1 MTSKLRYIPF
11 LAGLVSIVFGT
22 LGFDRLFPE
31 NTIQTS
37 IYQAAQLFTISSGA
51 VQGPMPWTLE
61 LARWLAPFATLGA
74 ILISAQTLFD
84 VIRCRIT
91 SCLYHNHTIVCG
103 AGDRG
108 LAIAKRLRQQGQKVI
123 VIDSNHAN
131 PNLSTLRS
139 LGIPVFVGDGL
150 DEEVF
155 CSAGLNRAKYLI
167 AACGSDEIN
176 LRIAGNA
183 NGKTAAEII
192 AAVEEPGLR
201 NLFRDQIGAGKDRQ
215 SIRMIGFQ
223 FRAAKRL
230 FYNLALN
237 LCSQPALSSRGL
249 HVFLEINDDLI
260 EDFFRAATLVL
271 QISGQIKP
279 SFTLLSKNEHAKE
292 RFLLRYPE
300 NHLVADLNWVSSC
313 PSRDTRPQHFKSF
326 DAAIFCCH
334 ADMKTLERAETFRAL
349 DLCRSENIY
358 ACLQKPANAHFADT
372 TDFVQKRLFQV
383 IDLVDFSLGGNDPLD
398 GHMENEAIRL
408 HQDYV
413 QKERL
418 KDPSWDRLPADWR
431 FLDEGYRESNRL
443 QAANLELNRLSWK
456 LCPEEERDALLER
469 LTRAEHMRWMA
480 DKVMHGWRWSSS
492 LDPASRNDKKRVHHL
507 LVPFDS
513 LSEAE
518 KSKDLSP
525 LKKVLSSAL

>member
-1 MTSKLRYIPF
+1 MNSKLRYIPF
-11 LAGLVSIVFGT
+11 LAGLVSIIFGT
-22 LGFDRLFPE
+22 LGFHRLFPE

-51 VQGPMPWTLE
+51 VQGSMPWTLE

-91 SCLYHNHTIVCG
+91 SFLYHNHTIVCG

-123 VIDSNHAN
+123 VIDSNHTN

-201 NLFRDQIGAGKDRQ
+201 NLFRDQIGAGKERQ
-215 SIRMIGFQ
+215 SVRMIGFQ

-237 LCSQPALSSRGL
+237 LCSRPVLLSRGL

-260 EDFFRAATLVL
+260 EDFIRAATLVL

-279 SFTLLSKNEHAKE
+279 SFTLLSKNEHTKE

-372 TDFVQKRLFQV
+372 TDFVQKSLFQV

-525 LKKVLSSAL
+525 LQKVLSSAL

>member
-1 MTSKLRYIPF
+1 VNSKIRYIPF
-11 LAGLVSIVFGT
+11 LAGLVAIVFGT
-22 LGFDRLFPE
+22 FGFHRLFPE

-51 VQGPMPWTLE
+51 IQGPMPWTLE

-91 SCLYHNHTIVCG
+91 SCLYHKHTIVCG

-108 LAIAKRLRQQGQKVI
+108 LAIAKRLRQRGQKVI
-123 VIDSNHAN
+123 VIDSNHTN
-131 PNLSTLRS
+131 PNLAALRS
-139 LGIPVFVGDGL
+139 LGIPVFVGNGL
-150 DEEVF
+150 NEDVF
-155 CSAGLNRAKYLI
+155 RSAGLNRAKFLI
-167 AACGSDEIN
+167 ATCGSDEIN
-176 LRIAGNA
+176 LRIAGNV
-183 NGKTAAEII
+183 NGKTVAEII

-215 SIRMIGFQ
+215 SVRMIGFQ

-230 FYNLALN
+230 FYNIALN
-237 LCSQPALSSRGL
+237 LCSQPGLSSKGL

-260 EDFFRAATLVL
+260 EDFIRAATLVL

-279 SFTLLSKNEHAKE
+279 SFTVLSKDEHAKE

-300 NHLVADLNWVSSC
+300 IHLVADLNWVSSC
-313 PSRDTRPQHFKSF
+313 PSRHTHSQPFAAF
-326 DAAIFCCH
+326 DAAIFCCQ

-349 DLCRSENIY
+349 DLCKSENIY
-358 ACLQKPANAHFADT
+358 ACLQKPANAHFANT
-372 TDFVQKRLFQV
+372 TDFVRKGLFQV

-398 GHMENEAIRL
+398 GHMEYEAIRL
-408 HQDYV
+408 HQNYI
-413 QKERL
+413 QNERL

-443 QAANLELNRLSWK
+443 QAANLELNRLSWN
-456 LCPEEERDALLER
+456 LCPESQRDALLGK

-480 DKVMHGWRWSSS
+480 DKVMHGWRWSGTT
-492 LDPASRNDKKRVHHL
+492 DPASRNDEKRIHHL

-513 LSEAE
+513 LSDSE
-518 KSKDLSP
+518 KAKDLSP
-525 LKKVLSSAL
+525 LKEVLSSAL